1 MNCRYYLFPRQIIYL
16 FFLLWTYCNV
26 IDSCCREIIRLRG
39 KYRTTSE
46 TINKSTIIA
55 IILLILRSFQRKG
68 LCDSG
73 LKAKSTTFAL
83 RLNYIVLRRIASK
96 RPLLFDPKITF
107 FKTFSRNPWQFQK
120 EIVTLW
126 GRF

>member
-1 MNCRYYLFPRQIIYL
+1 MITRIIYHMRKEMI
-16 FFLLWTYCNV
+16 V
-26 IDSCCREIIRLRG
+26 EI
-39 KYRTTSE
+39 
-46 TINKSTIIA
+46 
-55 IILLILRSFQRKG
+55 
-68 LCDSG
+68 
-73 LKAKSTTFAL
+73 

-96 RPLLFDPKITF
+96 RPLLFDPKTTF

>member
-1 MNCRYYLFPRQIIYL
+1 MRKEMI
-16 FFLLWTYCNV
+16 V
-26 IDSCCREIIRLRG
+26 EI
-39 KYRTTSE
+39 
-46 TINKSTIIA
+46 
-55 IILLILRSFQRKG
+55 
-68 LCDSG
+68 
-73 LKAKSTTFAL
+73 

-96 RPLLFDPKITF
+96 RPLLFDLKITF